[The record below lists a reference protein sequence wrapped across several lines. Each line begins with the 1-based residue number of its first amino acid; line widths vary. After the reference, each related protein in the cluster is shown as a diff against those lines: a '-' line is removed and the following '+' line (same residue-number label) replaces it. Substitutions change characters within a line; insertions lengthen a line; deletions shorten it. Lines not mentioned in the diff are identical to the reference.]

1 MEKERKGDADMK
13 APERKRKN
21 RGEVVGPLSELK
33 IWSLVGLEFSRLYV
47 YSERKGRMRS
57 NSQIEISFSYA
68 LPLQL
73 VTL

>member
-33 IWSLVGLEFSRLYV
+33 IWSLGGWSSLDSMFKA
-47 YSERKGRMRS
+47 KGR
-57 NSQIEISFSYA
+57 EE
-68 LPLQL
+68 
-73 VTL
+73 

>member
-33 IWSLVGLEFSRLYV
+33 KIWSLVGLEFSRLYV
-47 YSERKGRMRS
+47 
-57 NSQIEISFSYA
+57 
-68 LPLQL
+68 
-73 VTL
+73 